1 MKQRKFTS
9 KVIVLMITMMLVPTL
24 IAGCS
29 SKSKIRKEVYEG
41 TLKHIGVFESHKND
55 NYSEPTKEEMN
66 QYIEFINNSKKNST
80 EEEREIFDKLGDVMI
95 AYSTDSSEV
104 AKGEK
109 PILFDEKV
117 KELKTLLEQYK

>member
-1 MKQRKFTS
+1 MKQRKVTS
-9 KVIVLMITMMLVPTL
+9 KIIVLMITMMLVPAL
-24 IAGCS
+24 IAGCAG
-29 SKSKIRKEVYEG
+29 KSKVRTEVYEG
-41 TLKHIGVFESHKND
+41 TLKYIGIFEAHKND
-55 NYSEPTKEEMN
+55 NYSETTKEEMD

-80 EEEREIFDKLGDVMI
+80 EEEREILDKLGDVMI

-109 PILFDEKV
+109 PILFDEKA